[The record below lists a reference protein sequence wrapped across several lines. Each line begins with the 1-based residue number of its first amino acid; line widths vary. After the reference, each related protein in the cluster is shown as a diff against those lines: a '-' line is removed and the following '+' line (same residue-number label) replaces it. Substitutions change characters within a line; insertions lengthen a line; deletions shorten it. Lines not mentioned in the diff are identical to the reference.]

1 MIMNKFNSI
10 KDVKIAVDNNQKVY
24 WEHEGYVVFKDS
36 IGQYLVKC
44 LANDYII
51 GLHESHDSNK
61 YYTI

>member
-1 MIMNKFNSI
+1 MNKFNSI
-10 KDVKIAVDNNQKVY
+10 KDVKTAVDNNRPVFWQ
-24 WEHEGYVVFKDS
+24 HEGYIVFKDS

-44 LANDYII
+44 LSNDSIV

>member
-1 MIMNKFNSI
+1 MIRFNSI
-10 KDVKIAVDNNQKVY
+10 KDVKIAVDNNLPVY
-24 WEHEGYVVFKDS
+24 WEHEGYIVFKDN